1 MTAPGLP
8 RRYVNSAQLDKLLS
22 ELSERDW
29 RIIEDVWHCRVLSGG
44 QITRLH
50 FFNISDL
57 TRERTR
63 RLVLA
68 RLVASGV
75 LTPLDRRIGGI
86 RGGSAGSAFVLDVA
100 GQRLTRL
107 RWPDVAAAEQRARR
121 PWTPGQLFMSHALA
135 VSEAYVSLVELSRS
149 ADFSVKAFTA
159 EPMAWWPNGNGGYLK
174 PDAYIKLATAQFS
187 FHWWLEID
195 RATESLPTLRRKL
208 VAYLEFVNRGQLGPN
223 GIIPRVMV
231 SVPDERRRLAVRSIV
246 EDLPEPASALFTVT
260 TFDDAAQQLRG
271 LAEQPP

>member
-29 RIIEDVWHCRVLSGG
+29 RIIGDIWRCRVLSGG

-50 FFNISDL
+50 FFNISHL

-68 RLVASGV
+68 RLVTRGILA
-75 LTPLDRRIGGI
+75 PLDRRIGGI
-86 RGGSAGSAFVLDVA
+86 RGGSAGSAFVLDIA
-100 GQRLTRL
+100 GQRLVRF
-107 RWPDVAAAEQRARR
+107 RWPDAAAAEQRARR
-121 PWTPGQLFMSHALA
+121 PWTPGQLFTTHALA

-149 ADFSVKAFTA
+149 AGFSVKTFTA
-159 EPMAWWPNGNGGYLK
+159 EPLSWWPNGNGGYLK
-174 PDAYIKLATAQFS
+174 PDAYLKLAS
-187 FHWWLEID
+187 NRYLLHWWLEID

-208 VAYLEFVNRGQLGPN
+208 NTYLDFVNRGQLGPN
-223 GIIPRVMV
+223 DVIPRVMI
-231 SVPDERRRLAVRSIV
+231 SVPDERRRADVAAIV
-246 EDLPEPASALFTVT
+246 EGLPDPAQALFAVAVPA
-260 TFDDAAQQLRG
+260 DATQQLSDTIER
-271 LAEQPP
+271 PP